1 MTKVEPQVIAISIG
15 GAKPQ
20 VGYLQTQSTMVNC
33 PACEHFEQS
42 IVQREAVSCLQ
53 RLLSLTKLCKS
64 WSGREDINHYC
75 AHCGCF
81 IGRYVPLDCYERCLS
96 KSARKQAVVDE
107 MRLKTKPKD
116 CAVRAQK
123 SRELILAKRAEKRA
137 QREAQQQNQS
147 ETQTVLQ

>member
-1 MTKVEPQVIAISIG
+1 MFPNRS
-15 GAKPQ
+15 
-20 VGYLQTQSTMVNC
+20 
-33 PACEHFEQS
+33 
-42 IVQREAVSCLQ
+42 
-53 RLLSLTKLCKS
+53 KS

-81 IGRYVPLDCYERCLS
+81 IGRYVPLGCYERCLS

-137 QREAQQQNQS
+137 QREAQKQNQNQ
-147 ETQTVLQ
+147 TQTVLQ